1 MKQIKRILTL
11 ALSFIAVHAALAQ
24 TVVKMEVPPQAQE
37 PLAVVVL
44 FDEQVPEGI
53 PVVLGLMGYDVTG
66 GIEPYTY
73 EWIQNG
79 TVIGTGDIVVITP
92 AKGDKFELKAT
103 DKNRCHSVS
112 AFSMN
117 VISRISASN
126 SPELMGYSVFPT
138 LVRDDRLRVNLPASD
153 EPVPT
158 RIRILD
164 VNGVVHYQSIVTA
177 STTISCNLPDG
188 TFFVSVQTDQ
198 LHKVY
203 KISVKH

>member
-24 TVVKMEVPPQAQE
+24 TGVKMEVPPQAQE

-73 EWIQNG
+73 EWIQHG

-92 AKGDKFELKAT
+92 AKGDKFELNAT

-112 AFSMN
+112 
-117 VISRISASN
+117 
-126 SPELMGYSVFPT
+126 
-138 LVRDDRLRVNLPASD
+138 
-153 EPVPT
+153 
-158 RIRILD
+158 
-164 VNGVVHYQSIVTA
+164 
-177 STTISCNLPDG
+177 
-188 TFFVSVQTDQ
+188 
-198 LHKVY
+198 
-203 KISVKH
+203 